1 MQTIP
6 VGDALLIT
14 VPTELK
20 RQRKISKLLVNFKL
34 QLLSI
39 QDNLE
44 RFQGTFVSQII
55 IIIIIIII
63 K

>member
-1 MQTIP
+1 MEVVQTIP

-44 RFQGTFVSQII
+44 PFQLII
-55 IIIIIIII
+55 CGHGRA
-63 K
+63 

>member
-1 MQTIP
+1 VQTIP

-44 RFQGTFVSQII
+44 PFQLII
-55 IIIIIIII
+55 CGHGRA
-63 K
+63 